1 MFHVLDGKSP
11 KLDPTAWAAHNATL
25 IGDVQL
31 GANASVWF
39 NCVLRGDNDSLIVGA
54 DSNVQDGSV
63 LHTDPGLKLVIGRG
77 VTIGHMVMLHGCT
90 IGDDSLI
97 GIGAVILNNAKIGAN
112 SIVAAGSL
120 VPERK
125 VYPEGVLLMGSPAK
139 VVRELTPQERQII
152 RIDAQHYVENCRRYR
167 AQMGQGQPVSG

>member
-1 MFHVLDGKSP
+1 MLHTLDSKTPRLAAS
-11 KLDPTAWAAHNATL
+11 AWAAHNASV

-31 GANASVWF
+31 GANASVWY
-39 NCVLRGDNDSLIVGA
+39 NCVLRGDNDDLIVGA

-90 IGDDSLI
+90 IGDDCLI
-97 GIGAVILNNAKIGAN
+97 GIGAVILNNACIGAN

-125 VYPEGVLLMGSPAK
+125 TFPEGVLLMGSPAK
-139 VVRELTPQERQII
+139 VVREITPQERQII

-167 AQMGQGQPVSG
+167 AQMSQ